1 MVDKNT
7 VFYTK
12 PLLNC
17 GGKLLDLSTPRIMGI
32 LNITPDS
39 FHAGSRAQTRDSW
52 LFQAEKMLEEGADI
66 LDIGG
71 MSTRPG
77 AEIIDATEELKRVKP
92 VVADLAQRFPEAIIS
107 IDTVWA
113 SVTEAAVEVG
123 AHIIND
129 ISAGSLD
136 ADLFPTVARLNVP
149 YILMHMQ
156 GTPRNMQTN
165 PQYQNVTTEVMD
177 FLLQKTATLR
187 QLGVND
193 IIWDP
198 GYGFGKTVAHN
209 YTLLREMRTLQMA
222 GLPLLAGISRKSMI
236 CKPLQVNPANALN
249 GTTALH
255 MLALQNGASILRVHD
270 VKEARECVRLFAEY
284 QGL

>member
-39 FHAGSRAQTRDSW
+39 FHADSRAQTRDSW
-52 LFQAEKMLEEGADI
+52 LFQAEKMLNEGAEI
-66 LDIGG
+66 LDVGG
-71 MSTRPG
+71 MSSRPG

-107 IDTVWA
+107 VDTVWA
-113 SVTEAAVEVG
+113 NVAEETVAAG

-136 ADLFPTVARLNVP
+136 ADLFPTVARLKVP

-156 GTPRNMQTN
+156 GTPRNMQTD
-165 PQYQNVTTEVMD
+165 PQYTHVTTQVLD

-193 IIWDP
+193 IVWDP
-198 GYGFGKTVAHN
+198 GFGFGKTVAHN
-209 YTLLREMRTLQMA
+209 YTLLRETRTLQMA

-236 CKPLQVNPANALN
+236 CKPLQVNPADALN

-270 VKEARECVRLFAEY
+270 VKEARECIKLWQEY
-284 QGL
+284 QG

>member
-1 MVDKNT
+1 M
-7 VFYTK
+7 
-12 PLLNC
+12 NC
-17 GGKLLDLSTPRIMGI
+17 GGKLLDLSTPRVMGI

-39 FHAGSRAQTRDSW
+39 FHADSRTQTRDSW
-52 LFQAEKMLEEGADI
+52 LFQAEKMLNEGAEI

-71 MSTRPG
+71 MSSRPG
-77 AEIIDATEELKRVKP
+77 ADIIDATEELKRVKP
-92 VVADLAQRFPEAIIS
+92 VVADIAQRFPEAIIS
-107 IDTVWA
+107 VDTVWA
-113 SVTEAAVEVG
+113 SVAEETVAAG

-136 ADLFPTVARLNVP
+136 AELFPTVARLNVP

-156 GTPRNMQTN
+156 GTPRSMQTN

-177 FLLQKTATLR
+177 FLLQKTAQLR

-198 GYGFGKTVAHN
+198 GFGFGKTVAHN
-209 YTLLREMRTLQMA
+209 YSLLRNMQHLQMA

-236 CKPLQVNPANALN
+236 CKPLSVNPADALN

-255 MLALQNGASILRVHD
+255 MLTLQNGASILRVHD

-284 QGL
+284 QESSSQ